1 MRSLLDQ
8 HANRDIP
15 DHMDR
20 LPRDVA
26 QERLHHDIVRL
37 LDEHIP
43 RSNHHSMAI
52 NCSNSNNSNN
62 CGSAAGNALGGES
75 AACGTSG
82 RPPKPKKRPKSV
94 VAAARDTQQQ
104 QQQQQQRH
112 LGSSVSN
119 LDDLPSV
126 SNGGSKRRAT
136 NSRKKKNDNAGSTNT
151 VQSVDS
157 VSTVSLTLSPA
168 NSHSLESPPTGKL
181 HLHSIHSIHQ
191 IITSIHNRFTFNCD
205 FNVDLYFKYYD
216 LYD

>member
-1 MRSLLDQ
+1 MQDETPLFLAAREGSFEAVRSMLDH

-43 RSNHHSMAI
+43 RSNHHVMPM
-52 NCSNSNNSNN
+52 NCNQSSSNNGVGQNTLAD
-62 CGSAAGNALGGES
+62 SAI
-75 AACGTSG
+75 GTTG
-82 RPPKPKKRPKSV
+82 RPPKPKKRPKSA
-94 VAAARDTQQQ
+94 VAVAREN
-104 QQQQQQRH
+104 QRQ

-119 LDDLPSV
+119 LDDLPSSSV
-126 SNGGSKRRAT
+126 SAMNGSKRRAT
-136 NSRKKKNDNAGSTNT
+136 NNRKKKSDNTGSTNT

-168 NSHSLESPPTGKL
+168 NSHSLESPPTGKFRSHIPFVL
-181 HLHSIHSIHQ
+181 
-191 IITSIHNRFTFNCD
+191 R
-205 FNVDLYFKYYD
+205 DLNN
-216 LYD
+216 

>member
-1 MRSLLDQ
+1 MFLAAREGSFEAVRSMLDH

-43 RSNHHSMAI
+43 RSNHHVMPMSSSQS
-52 NCSNSNNSNN
+52 SNANRNNDVTAQNEPVST
-62 CGSAAGNALGGES
+62 
-75 AACGTSG
+75 GTTG
-82 RPPKPKKRPKSV
+82 RPPKPKKRPKST
-94 VAAARDTQQQ
+94 VATAREN
-104 QQQQQQRH
+104 QRH

-119 LDDLPSV
+119 LDEAPV
-126 SNGGSKRRAT
+126 AATAATNTNTATKRRTNT

-168 NSHSLESPPTGKL
+168 NSHSLESPSTGT
-181 HLHSIHSIHQ
+181 Q
-191 IITSIHNRFTFNCD
+191 F
-205 FNVDLYFKYYD
+205 FKR
-216 LYD
+216 LILLLL